1 MRKKNKDSVSGSRQ
15 VYSTKEKVIRG
26 MISAILCC
34 YCMITVVVI
43 LITVMDSFKTKIDIV
58 TNLTGLPTKLTL
70 DNYISFIK
78 TGNFSLYFRNSLI
91 LTVIGTAGCIFL
103 SMMVAYGIARY
114 KFKGREL
121 LASYTLIGS
130 MVPIQVMILPIL
142 LILRNVGLTDS
153 LVGVLLIYF
162 SMISMSCLVFQKFFM
177 TIPAALEESA
187 RLDGCSDFRV
197 FVQIILPI
205 SKPVLFTETLIMA
218 IQFWNDFYI
227 PMLFLNGQK
236 TTTLTLAI
244 YRYLTQFTT
253 YMGESMA
260 AVVITLLPIVIL
272 YFLFSSQ
279 IVEGLTGGAVKG

>member
-1 MRKKNKDSVSGSRQ
+1 MRRKKKDSVSGGGQ
-15 VYSTKEKVIRG
+15 VYSRKAKIVRSI
-26 MISAILCC
+26 ISAILCC
-34 YCMITVVVI
+34 YCMITVAVI
-43 LITVMDSFKTKIDIV
+43 LITVMDSFKTKSDIV
-58 TNLTGLPTKLTL
+58 TNLAGIPTKFTL

-78 TGNFSLYFRNSLI
+78 NGNFLLYFKNSLI

-114 KFKGREL
+114 KFKGREFL
-121 LASYTLIGS
+121 SSYTLIGS

-142 LILRNVGLTDS
+142 LMLRKAGLNDS

-162 SMISMSCLVFQKFFM
+162 SQISMSCLIFQKFFV

-227 PMLFLNGQK
+227 PKIFLNGRN
-236 TTTLTLAI
+236 TTTLMLAI
-244 YRYLTQFTT
+244 YRYLVQFTS

-260 AVVITLLPIVIL
+260 AVVITLLPIVVL
-272 YFLFSSQ
+272 YFLFSAQ

>member
-1 MRKKNKDSVSGSRQ
+1 
-15 VYSTKEKVIRG
+15 

-142 LILRNVGLTDS
+142 LILEKCRPD
-153 LVGVLLIYF
+153 
-162 SMISMSCLVFQKFFM
+162 
-177 TIPAALEESA
+177 
-187 RLDGCSDFRV
+187 R
-197 FVQIILPI
+197 
-205 SKPVLFTETLIMA
+205 
-218 IQFWNDFYI
+218 
-227 PMLFLNGQK
+227 
-236 TTTLTLAI
+236 
-244 YRYLTQFTT
+244 
-253 YMGESMA
+253 
-260 AVVITLLPIVIL
+260 
-272 YFLFSSQ
+272 
-279 IVEGLTGGAVKG
+279 LTGGRPADLLLHDLDVMSGLPEVFHDDPGGARRVRETRRLLRFPCVCADHSSDQ